1 MFGSYLKFLLCFVD
15 GVLFSV
21 DFDFE
26 VFHALLVGLGDCA
39 LMVTQNGHSSV
50 GTIVRQDLEKNPTK
64 IITLGVTKMKQE
76 QQLIRQNIRFDGF

>member
-1 MFGSYLKFLLCFVD
+1 MLHILHQLQKYQNFSFNYNQDVWYLKFLLCFVD

-39 LMVTQNGHSSV
+39 LMVTQNSHSSV
-50 GTIVRQDLEKNPTK
+50 GTIVRQDLGGKCH
-64 IITLGVTKMKQE
+64 
-76 QQLIRQNIRFDGF
+76 

>member
-50 GTIVRQDLEKNPTK
+50 GTIVRQDLEKTPQRS
-64 IITLGVTKMKQE
+64 LH
-76 QQLIRQNIRFDGF
+76 